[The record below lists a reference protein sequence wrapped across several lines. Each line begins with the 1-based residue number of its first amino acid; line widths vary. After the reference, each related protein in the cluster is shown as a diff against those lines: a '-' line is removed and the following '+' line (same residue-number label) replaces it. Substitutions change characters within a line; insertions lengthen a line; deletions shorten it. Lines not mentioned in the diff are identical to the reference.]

1 MGKIITIAN
10 QKGGVGKTTVAL
22 SLIGALNE
30 RGFRCL
36 GVDMDPQGSLGFSAG
51 LDIENN
57 HTVSEVL
64 KGDIPIQEA
73 ITQSG
78 EGDFLLSN
86 ILLSSLSEEV
96 SNRRGREF
104 LLKNALGQVAG
115 EYDYIIIDTPP
126 GLSLLTTNAY
136 AAADGLII
144 PTKANILEVLAVSQ
158 IRETVREVQASLN
171 PSLKVL
177 GILINM
183 YDHRL
188 NLGQEV
194 SELMDSL
201 ASEMDTKLFKSR
213 IRVSVTVAEAPAHGE
228 SVMTYPRSLAV
239 AQDFRIFTTEL
250 LKSM

>member
-1 MGKIITIAN
+1 LGKIITVAN
-10 QKGGVGKTTVAL
+10 QKGGVGKTTITL

-57 HTVSEVL
+57 HTISEVL
-64 KGDIPIQEA
+64 KGDIPVTDA
-73 ITQSG
+73 ILQSD

-96 SNRRGREF
+96 SGRRGREF

-115 EYDYIIIDTPP
+115 DYDYIIIDTPP
-126 GLSLLTTNAY
+126 GLSILTTNAY

-171 PSLKVL
+171 PNLKVL

-183 YDHRL
+183 YDRRL
-188 NLGQEV
+188 NLSQEV
-194 SELMDSL
+194 GDLMSAL
-201 ASEMDTKLFKSR
+201 AAEMHTRLFKSR

-228 SVMTYPRSLAV
+228 SIMTYTRSMSV

-250 LKSM
+250 LKSL